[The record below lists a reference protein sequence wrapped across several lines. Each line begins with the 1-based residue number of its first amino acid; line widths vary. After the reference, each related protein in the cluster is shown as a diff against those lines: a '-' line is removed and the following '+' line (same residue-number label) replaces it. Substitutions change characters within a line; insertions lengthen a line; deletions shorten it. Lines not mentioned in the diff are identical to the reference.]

1 MCYFG
6 HSETAIRNINWVL
19 ANHVDLEPTVD
30 LTRLK
35 SIGSLWGSWRTW
47 RACQTDN
54 VICHDAGRAEELID
68 KQFATICNFYVSNT
82 VYQELNQPKQV
93 RTYGGDFSHEV
104 HEQDE
109 IVAMHLAATAS
120 DIVLLLG
127 FDWTAR
133 PLPAEADKRLLR
145 HNYINLV
152 REAIAGNAQTQWVVI
167 DHAGAIMPELAQ
179 LGNLTQD
186 TMANVF
192 GMLGD

>member
-1 MCYFG
+1 M
-6 HSETAIRNINWVL
+6 
-19 ANHVDLEPTVD
+19 
-30 LTRLK
+30 
-35 SIGSLWGSWRTW
+35 IG
-47 RACQTDN
+47 
-54 VICHDAGRAEELID
+54 
-68 KQFATICNFYVSNT
+68 KQFGTICNFYVSNT
-82 VYQELNQPKQV
+82 VHQELNQPKRV

-104 HEQDE
+104 QEQDE
-109 IVAMHLAATAS
+109 IVAMHLAAAAS

-127 FDWTAR
+127 FDWTAK
-133 PLPAEADKRLLR
+133 PLPEDTDKRLLR

-179 LGNLTQD
+179 LSNLTQD